1 MSVFIFLLVLFVIV
15 IIPVMIGARA
25 VGATNTGVG
34 AAALSV
40 LLLTAI
46 SWICD
51 RTIGNHVVN
60 FLVTAGIGGLA
71 MAGLLGTTFW
81 RAIGVAAIA
90 SAIQLGIALLFFG
103 AALTTAH

>member
-1 MSVFIFLLVLFVIV
+1 
-15 IIPVMIGARA
+15 
-25 VGATNTGVG
+25 
-34 AAALSV
+34 
-40 LLLTAI
+40 
-46 SWICD
+46 
-51 RTIGNHVVN
+51 
-60 FLVTAGIGGLA
+60 